1 MPMPK
6 TEEAACRIKNG
17 WAALGC
23 QIAYA
28 SPVRV
33 SLDGLVLKVQGGQLK
48 LSRLKRINVHSAYE
62 MPTYYSL
69 DLDDGANVDADDAV
83 RVGD

>member
-6 TEEAACRIKNG
+6 TEEAACRVKNG

-28 SPVRV
+28 TPIQL
-33 SLDGLVLKVQGGQLK
+33 SLDGHWLRTQGGKLK

-62 MPTYYSL
+62 MPTYYTL
-69 DLDDGANVDADDAV
+69 DLDDGANVYAEDAV